1 MARHVAVLADATVG
15 AWWAAAWRRMV
26 WTMLWAAIAVA
37 PGASYTQDAT
47 VAALITI
54 VLAGVAALLTAAIAL
69 PEATGTRTSPWW
81 AITARVVR
89 TAAQVALASGIAT
102 ATTLGDV
109 DWTTLWHAVLTA
121 SVLAA
126 LKGLATLLGP
136 VPSLP
141 ETAP

>member
-1 MARHVAVLADATVG
+1 MARHAAALADATVG
-15 AWWAAAWRRMV
+15 AWWAAAWRRTI

-37 PGASYTQDAT
+37 PGASYTHEAL
-47 VAALITI
+47 VAALVTI
-54 VLAGVAALLTAAIAL
+54 GLAGVAALLTAAIAL
-69 PEATGTRTSPWW
+69 PEATGARTPAWW
-81 AITARVVR
+81 AITARTVR

-102 ATTLGDV
+102 ATTLGEV
-109 DWTTLWHAVLTA
+109 DWATLGQTVATA
-121 SVLAA
+121 SVLAL

>member
-1 MARHVAVLADATVG
+1 MARHAAIRTAPAIGT
-15 AWWAAAWRRMV
+15 WWAAAWRRTV
-26 WTMLWAAIAVA
+26 WTMLWASIAVA
-37 PGASYTQDAT
+37 PGATFTHEAT
-47 VAALITI
+47 VAALVTI
-54 VLAGVAALLTAAIAL
+54 SLAGAAALLTAAIAL
-69 PEATGTRTSPWW
+69 PEATGTRTPPWW

-109 DWTTLWHAVLTA
+109 DWPTLWHAVLTA

>member
-1 MARHVAVLADATVG
+1 MARHAAIRTAPTLG
-15 AWWAAAWRRMV
+15 SWWAAAWRRTI

-37 PGASYTQDAT
+37 PGATYTHEAM
-47 VAALITI
+47 VAALVTI
-54 VLAGVAALLTAAIAL
+54 GLAGVGALLTAAIAL
-69 PEATGTRTSPWW
+69 PEVTGTRTPAWW
-81 AITARVVR
+81 AITARTAR

-109 DWTTLWHAVLTA
+109 DWSTLWQAVVTA
-121 SVLAA
+121 SVLAL

>member
-1 MARHVAVLADATVG
+1 MARHRAALVTSTLG
-15 AWWAAAWRRMV
+15 AWWAAAWRRTV

-37 PGASYTQDAT
+37 PGASLTHEAM
-47 VAALITI
+47 VAALVTI
-54 VLAGVAALLTAAIAL
+54 GLAGLAALLTAGIAL
-69 PEATGTRTSPWW
+69 PEATGTRTPAWW
-81 AITARVVR
+81 AITARTAR

-109 DWTTLWHAVLTA
+109 DWATLWHAVVTA
-121 SVLAA
+121 SVLAL

-141 ETAP
+141 ETVP